1 MPLPILA
8 GFKLAQGVGKIGK
21 VLSAGWSLAKK
32 GSDWIQS
39 NKNLGKR
46 KESSSNCIE
55 INVGNG
61 ACARNFFKTVKIDI
75 FFLVFSFFDYPRYF
89 PSEIFI

>member
-39 NKNLGKR
+39 NKNLGDAVVNKDIAVVDTGAGYFVTN
-46 KESSSNCIE
+46 KQGGQMAKFLPWL
-55 INVGNG
+55 VGG
-61 ACARNFFKTVKIDI
+61 GLLLMLKK
-75 FFLVFSFFDYPRYF
+75 
-89 PSEIFI
+89 